1 MNELEQIRETRRR
14 INRLRETL
22 EEIETEIGTPAVT
35 TYDRIRVQTTPTN
48 RLEVGVVKIEMIRR
62 SINYLQAEID
72 AKWAVFEAFQQRT
85 GVFTATEMKVAK
97 CRYFEGLN
105 AFETRGRTGLTDRQI
120 RRTVQHLK
128 EKVNKLLTEG
138 RPVC

>member
-22 EEIETEIGTPAVT
+22 EEIETDIGTPAVT

-62 SINYLQAEID
+62 AIHYLQAEID

-85 GVFTATEMKVAK
+85 DVFTATEMKVAK

-128 EKVNKLLTEG
+128 EKVNKLLTKG
-138 RPVC
+138 RPLC